1 MQTANKRP
9 YLTKSRFK
17 LALECPTKLFYA
29 GEGQSYFDKNDGND
43 FLSAL
48 ADGGNQVGELA
59 KYKYHDD
66 PVGQAITV
74 EPLGYAPA
82 LNQTA
87 EKLAVKGRV
96 VVAEA
101 ALLHAD
107 FFVRVDILI
116 RDPDQKTIDI
126 IEVKSKSVS
135 DETIASRFKNT
146 RGQFDG
152 GWLPYLYDVTF
163 QVEVARRVFPNYKV
177 RAKLLLL
184 DANQPCAIDGLNQ
197 FFQIVLDK
205 DAPKDRPRA
214 QVVSPAGLKK
224 SDLGSLDFLREVAV
238 DDIVDELRH
247 KPIDNA
253 AHIPDPHRENLTV
266 FMEWAGEMQ
275 MTGTRI
281 FHGVSKACKSCQFR
295 APPGSPQRSGLHECW
310 RDAIEQGLLDGGRN
324 LDSRVEPLSIDLW
337 GGVSG
342 GSSLADTVIKHRRA
356 FLADIQES
364 DVQPKSVYKGQGM
377 SPLERRMLQVEA
389 ANKQADKHV
398 LDEERLKEMDQWEWP
413 LHMIDFETSAPSLP
427 FFNGMQPYQTI
438 AFQFSH
444 HVMSRSE
451 DGLLQIKHANQWI
464 STEAGFFPNIE
475 FVRQLRLALMPEGR
489 LFGTVFRY
497 HNHENTVLR
506 SLRATIADSPPQE
519 VPDAAELISFID
531 LITKATGEEVQRIGP
546 FEGEKAMVDLHRLIQ
561 ESYCSSLAKGSIS
574 LKFILP
580 AILKD
585 AQEVADFYR
594 QPGVYGKGLQIESLN
609 FQNEGGHQWLQ
620 AHTGDDPYKTLPAIF
635 GPEHGQLNELLFRLA
650 RDAEDETAINQGGL
664 AMTAYNY
671 TQYSGLRQAERQSIS
686 DALLRYCELDTL
698 AMVMVVQGL
707 MALREKSRIAST
719 SVYTN

>member
-17 LALECPTKLFYA
+17 LALECPTKLFYS
-29 GEGQSYFDKNDGND
+29 GEGKTYFDKNDGND

-48 ADGGNQVGELA
+48 ADGGNQLGELA
-59 KYKYHDD
+59 KFKYHDD
-66 PVGQAITV
+66 PVGQVITV
-74 EPLGYAPA
+74 EPLGYAQA
-82 LNQTA
+82 LSQTA
-87 EKLAVKGRV
+87 EKLAAAGRV

-101 ALLHAD
+101 ALLHRD

-135 DETIASRFKNT
+135 DETIANRFKNT
-146 RGQFDG
+146 KGQFDG

-163 QVEVARRVFPNYKV
+163 QAEVARRVFPNYKV

-184 DANQPCAIDGLNQ
+184 DANQPCDIDGLNQ
-197 FFQIVLDK
+197 LFKIVLDK
-205 DAPKDRPRA
+205 DAPKDRPRV
-214 QVVSPAGLKK
+214 QVVSPVGLQK
-224 SDLGSLDFLREVAV
+224 SDLGSLEFLREVAV
-238 DDIVDELRH
+238 DDIVDDLLH

-253 AHIPDPHRENLTV
+253 AHIPDPYRENLTV
-266 FMEWAGEMQ
+266 FMDWASDLQ
-275 MTGTRI
+275 MTGKRM

-295 APPGSPQRSGLHECW
+295 APPESSQLSGLHECW
-310 RDAIEQGLLDGGRN
+310 RDAIVQGLLDGGRK
-324 LDSRVEPLSIDLW
+324 LDTRDEPLSIDLW

-342 GSSLADTVIKHRRA
+342 GSSLADIVIKHRRA

-364 DVQPKSVYKGQGM
+364 DIQPKSGYKGQGM
-377 SPLERRMLQVEA
+377 SPLERRMLQVEG
-389 ANKQADKHV
+389 ANQHADKY
-398 LDEERLKEMDQWEWP
+398 LLNEERLKQMDQWEWP

-427 FFNGMQPYQTI
+427 FFNGMHPYQTI

-444 HVMSRSE
+444 HVMSRDA
-451 DGLLQIKHANQWI
+451 DGFVQIKHANQWI
-464 STEAGFFPNIE
+464 STESGFFPNIE

-506 SLRATIADSPPQE
+506 SLRSTIADAQPKE

-574 LKFILP
+574 LKYILP

-585 AQEVADFYR
+585 AQEVADIYR
-594 QPGVYGKGLQIESLN
+594 QPGVYGKGLQIDSLN

-620 AHTGDDPYKTLPAIF
+620 EQTGDDPYKTLPAIF
-635 GPEHGQLNELLFRLA
+635 ASEHDQLNELLFRLA
-650 RDAEDETAINQGGL
+650 SDAEDEAAINQGGL

-671 TQYSGLRQAERQSIS
+671 TQYSCLSQAERQSIS
-686 DALLRYCELDTL
+686 EALLRYCELDTL

-707 MALREKSRIAST
+707 MALRDKARK
-719 SVYTN
+719 V

>member
-1 MQTANKRP
+1 MQTAIKRP

-17 LALECPTKLFYA
+17 LALECPTKLFYS
-29 GEGQSYFDKNDGND
+29 GQDKAYFDKNKGND

-74 EPLGYAPA
+74 ETLSYEAA
-82 LNQTA
+82 LRLTE
-87 EKLAVKGRV
+87 EKLAVPGRV

-101 ALLHAD
+101 ALLHDD

-116 RDPDQKTIDI
+116 QDSDQKTIDI
-126 IEVKSKSVS
+126 IEVKSKSIS

-146 RGQFDG
+146 KGQFDD

-163 QVEVARRVFPNYKV
+163 QAEVARRVFQGYKV

-184 DANQPCAIDGLNQ
+184 DANQPCAVDGLNQ

-205 DAPKDRPRA
+205 NAPKDRPRA
-214 QVVSPAGLKK
+214 QVISPAGLKK

-247 KPIDNA
+247 MPIDNA
-253 AHIPDPHRENLTV
+253 SHIPNPSRKNLTV
-266 FMEWAGEMQ
+266 FMNWAGELQ
-275 MTGTRI
+275 MSGTRI

-295 APPGSPQRSGLHECW
+295 APPESSQLSGVHECW
-310 RDAIEQGLLDGGRN
+310 RDAIQQGLLDGGRQ
-324 LDSRVEPLSIDLW
+324 LDTRIEPLSIDVW
-337 GGVSG
+337 GGASG
-342 GSSLADTVIKHRRA
+342 GSSMADTLITHRRA
-356 FLADIQES
+356 FLADVQETDIQS
-364 DVQPKSVYKGQGM
+364 KSVFKGQGL
-377 SPLERRMLQVEA
+377 SPLERRMLQVKA
-389 ANKQADKHV
+389 ANSQTDMYV
-398 LDEERLKEMDQWEWP
+398 IDENRLNEIDEWEWP

-427 FFNGMQPYQTI
+427 FFEGMQPYQTI

-444 HVMSRSE
+444 HLMSRNSDE
-451 DGLLQIKHANQWI
+451 SLQIKHANQWI

-475 FVRQLRLALMPEGR
+475 FVRQLRLALMPNGQ
-489 LFGTVFRY
+489 LKGTVFRF

-506 SLRATIADSPPQE
+506 SLRATIALAPPKV
-519 VPDAAELISFID
+519 VPDASELISFID
-531 LITKATGEEVQRIGP
+531 LITKATGEEVKRIGR
-546 FEGEKAMVDLHRLIQ
+546 FEGEKAMVDLHRFIQ
-561 ESYCSSLAKGSIS
+561 ESYCSSFAKGSIS

-585 AQEVADFYR
+585 APQIADFYR
-594 QPGVYGKGLQIESLN
+594 QSGIYGKGMQIESLN
-609 FQNEGGHQWLQ
+609 FNAEGGHQWLRSG
-620 AHTGDDPYKTLPAIF
+620 TGDDPYKTLPPIF
-635 GPEHGQLNELLFRLA
+635 GPEHSELNDLLFRLA
-650 RDAEDETAINQGGL
+650 SDGDDDTAINQGGL

-671 TQYSGLRQAERQSIS
+671 TQFSGLSSAERQSIS

-698 AMVMVVQGL
+698 AMVIVVQGL
-707 MALREKSRIAST
+707 MALRVKHRNT
-719 SVYTN
+719 